1 MASTLVILLLP
12 LLVSLVSASHHYGA
26 TSTFTYKGK
35 NPDGSHMI
43 DVRSRETFNGCRF
56 SLNWY
61 CYNSNC
67 GSRTS
72 YRRGTLDSSTNAPQ
86 YISQWCETE
95 TVSTRRVTSDKPF
108 NLRTSSCCWVRNR
121 NSLSSWNQ
129 LTSVDLG
136 TRSDTGK
143 PNRSPDIAILPFLR
157 VPQNCPR
164 TYKLPSF
171 DPDGDNVRCRY
182 GNIRSV
188 ECSSCTSP
196 SGFDLDQ
203 GSCTLNYRSAPA
215 DSRVYG
221 FEMVVEDFPKRSISL
236 TYDDGSRSYRAP
248 LPVRAKRQAWWSTT
262 TAAPTTT
269 APNPNPWW
277 WWWQPATTVAPTTN
291 PWWWYQPGTTVA
303 PTTNPWWW
311 YQPGTTVAP
320 TTNPW
325 WWWQPGTTVA
335 PTTNRWWW
343 QSTTTTAAPT
353 TTTTAAPTTTTTSPP
368 AALWW
373 WWQTTTTTAPPTT
386 YPGATGPL
394 SKLPLHFSFLVDPPA
409 PSCQEG
415 LYLPRLLPPTPA
427 NGVRIQ
433 AEINKELEIKVK
445 AQASA
450 ATVIDIIISGPLN
463 ISKHR
468 TTNGDFAIRWTPI
481 TDELGN
487 YFTICFAV
495 EAMAGSSIYQS
506 EMRCVVVD
514 VVDQIVKSYVSCSE
528 STMTVEIEKSSFPR
542 LSEDHLRLND
552 PTNTVCSLQ
561 RHSNSTHV
569 IAVIP
574 LNACGTQIE
583 EDEDNLI
590 FTNEI
595 TTIDRRTDVI
605 TRKHLLEVQVCCQYP
620 KRGNVSQSF
629 TVHRPN
635 VTVWEKGYGKF
646 TYGFEFYPDSTF
658 RTMVDPNSYPL
669 EYEIGSRVF
678 MQIEATSS
686 INNTELF
693 VESCTAA
700 PYDNPNSRPK
710 YTIIENG
717 CNVDSTIQRYTPDNQ
732 TQFKFSMEA
741 FKFIGQNNQVYIS
754 CSVMMCEAG
763 NPNTRCA
770 QGCINSTQP
779 GGHNIAKREV
789 VTQTSRHLVSQGPL
803 RLKRSAESAESPVMN
818 LNLNLNLVFIA
829 GCLLAAVGMI
839 SAVVMYKTKMS
850 KVKYQPLPT
859 FES

>member
-1 MASTLVILLLP
+1 
-12 LLVSLVSASHHYGA
+12 
-26 TSTFTYKGK
+26 
-35 NPDGSHMI
+35 
-43 DVRSRETFNGCRF
+43 
-56 SLNWY
+56 
-61 CYNSNC
+61 
-67 GSRTS
+67 
-72 YRRGTLDSSTNAPQ
+72 
-86 YISQWCETE
+86 
-95 TVSTRRVTSDKPF
+95 
-108 NLRTSSCCWVRNR
+108 
-121 NSLSSWNQ
+121 
-129 LTSVDLG
+129 
-136 TRSDTGK
+136 
-143 PNRSPDIAILPFLR
+143 
-157 VPQNCPR
+157 
-164 TYKLPSF
+164 
-171 DPDGDNVRCRY
+171 
-182 GNIRSV
+182 
-188 ECSSCTSP
+188 
-196 SGFDLDQ
+196 
-203 GSCTLNYRSAPA
+203 
-215 DSRVYG
+215 
-221 FEMVVEDFPKRSISL
+221 MVVEDFPKRSISL

-248 LPVRAKRQAWWSTT
+248 LPVRAKRQATT
-262 TAAPTTT
+262 TAAPTTS
-269 APNPNPWW
+269 W
-277 WWWQPATTVAPTTN
+277 WWWQTTSVPTTTSWWWQPTTTMAAPTTTTIAAPTTTAPATTS
-291 PWWWYQPGTTVA
+291 
-303 PTTNPWWW
+303 
-311 YQPGTTVAP
+311 
-320 TTNPW
+320 W
-325 WWWQPGTTVA
+325 WWWQ
-335 PTTNRWWW
+335 
-343 QSTTTTAAPT
+343 TTTTTTSPTTTATAYPT
-353 TTTTAAPTTTTTSPP
+353 TTTTAAPTTTT
-368 AALWW
+368 AAPTTNPWW
-373 WWQTTTTTAPPTT
+373 WWQTTTTTAAPTTTT
-386 YPGATGPL
+386 YPGTTGPL
-394 SKLPLHFSFLVDPPA
+394 SKLPLHFSFLVDPSA

-433 AEINKELEIKVK
+433 VEINKELEIKVK

-487 YFTICFAV
+487 YFSICFAV

-528 STMTVEIEKSSFPR
+528 SAMTVEIEKSSFPR

-569 IAVIP
+569 VAVIP

-583 EDEDNLI
+583 EDDDNLI

-595 TTIDRRTDVI
+595 TTIDRGTDVI

-620 KRGNVSQSF
+620 KQGNVSQSF

-658 RTMVDPNSYPL
+658 RTMVDPNLYPL

-803 RLKRSAESAESPVMN
+803 RLKRSAEGAESPVMN

>member
-12 LLVSLVSASHHYGA
+12 LLVSLASASHHYGA

-35 NPDGSHMI
+35 NPDGSHRV
-43 DVRSRETFNGCRF
+43 DVRSRETFTGCWHI
-56 SLNWY
+56 LNWY
-61 CYNSNC
+61 CYNGNC

-72 YRRGTLDSSTNAPQ
+72 YRRGTLDNSTNGAR
-86 YISQWCETE
+86 WCETE
-95 TVSTRRVTSDKPF
+95 TVSTRIVPNDKPF
-108 NLRTSSCCWVRNR
+108 N
-121 NSLSSWNQ
+121 
-129 LTSVDLG
+129 
-136 TRSDTGK
+136 
-143 PNRSPDIAILPFLR
+143 LR

-182 GNIRSV
+182 GSIRSV
-188 ECSSCTSP
+188 ECSSCRSP

-203 GSCTLNYRSAPA
+203 GATACEGKETSMVDNNRSSNHNH
-215 DSRVYG
+215 SR
-221 FEMVVEDFPKRSISL
+221 MAVVEGADNLNHSFPHNHNH
-236 TYDDGSRSYRAP
+236 T
-248 LPVRAKRQAWWSTT
+248 
-262 TAAPTTT
+262 
-269 APNPNPWW
+269 
-277 WWWQPATTVAPTTN
+277 
-291 PWWWYQPGTTVA
+291 
-303 PTTNPWWW
+303 
-311 YQPGTTVAP
+311 
-320 TTNPW
+320 
-325 WWWQPGTTVA
+325 
-335 PTTNRWWW
+335 
-343 QSTTTTAAPT
+343 APT
-353 TTTTAAPTTTTTSPP
+353 TTTTAAPTTTS
-368 AALWW
+368 
-373 WWQTTTTTAPPTT
+373 
-386 YPGATGPL
+386 YPGAIGPL

-409 PSCQEG
+409 PSCEEG
-415 LYLPRLLPPTPA
+415 LYLPKLLPPTPA
-427 NGVRIQ
+427 NGERIQ

-445 AQASA
+445 AQASYA
-450 ATVIDIIISGPLN
+450 RIIDIIISGPLN

-487 YFTICFAV
+487 YYSICFAV
-495 EAMAGSSIYQS
+495 ESMAGSRIYQS

-514 VVDQIVKSYVSCSE
+514 VVDQKVKSYVSCSE

-542 LSEDHLRLND
+542 LHEDSLRLND
-552 PTNTVCSLQ
+552 PTNTICSLQ

-574 LNACGTQIE
+574 LNACGTEIE

-595 TTIDRRTDVI
+595 TTVDRRTDVI

-646 TYGFEFYPDSTF
+646 TYRFEFYPDSTF
-658 RTMVDPNSYPL
+658 RTMVDPNTYPL
-669 EYEIGSRVF
+669 EYEIGSRIF

-686 INNTELF
+686 INNTVLF
-693 VESCTAA
+693 VESCSAA

-717 CNVDSTIQRYTPDNQ
+717 CNVDSTLQRHTPDHQ
-732 TQFKFSMEA
+732 RQFQFSMEA
-741 FKFIGQNNQVYIS
+741 FKFIGRNNQVYIS

-770 QGCINSTQP
+770 QGCLNSTQL
-779 GGHNIAKREV
+779 GGRSKREA

-803 RLKRSAESAESPVMN
+803 RLKRSAEGAESPVM
-818 LNLNLNLVFIA
+818 NLNLVFIA

>member
-1 MASTLVILLLP
+1 MAFTLVILLLP
-12 LLVSLVSASHHYGA
+12 LLVSLASASHHYGA

-35 NPDGSHMI
+35 NPDGSH
-43 DVRSRETFNGCRF
+43 RGATTCEGKETSMVVNNH
-56 SLNWY
+56 SWTHNH
-61 CYNSNC
+61 
-67 GSRTS
+67 
-72 YRRGTLDSSTNAPQ
+72 SSKHKLVVVVVAANH
-86 YISQWCETE
+86 
-95 TVSTRRVTSDKPF
+95 
-108 NLRTSSCCWVRNR
+108 
-121 NSLSSWNQ
+121 
-129 LTSVDLG
+129 
-136 TRSDTGK
+136 
-143 PNRSPDIAILPFLR
+143 NRSSNHNL
-157 VPQNCPR
+157 
-164 TYKLPSF
+164 
-171 DPDGDNVRCRY
+171 
-182 GNIRSV
+182 
-188 ECSSCTSP
+188 
-196 SGFDLDQ
+196 
-203 GSCTLNYRSAPA
+203 
-215 DSRVYG
+215 
-221 FEMVVEDFPKRSISL
+221 MVVVAANHNRSSNHNL
-236 TYDDGSRSYRAP
+236 MVVVAAKHNPAP
-248 LPVRAKRQAWWSTT
+248 TTTTTTAPTTTT
-262 TAAPTTT
+262 TAAP
-269 APNPNPWW
+269 
-277 WWWQPATTVAPTTN
+277 
-291 PWWWYQPGTTVA
+291 
-303 PTTNPWWW
+303 
-311 YQPGTTVAP
+311 
-320 TTNPW
+320 
-325 WWWQPGTTVA
+325 
-335 PTTNRWWW
+335 R
-343 QSTTTTAAPT
+343 TTTTAAPT
-353 TTTTAAPTTTTTSPP
+353 TTTTAAPTTTT
-368 AALWW
+368 
-373 WWQTTTTTAPPTT
+373 TT

-487 YFTICFAV
+487 SFSVCFAV

-514 VVDQIVKSYVSCSE
+514 VVDQKVKSYVSCSE
-528 STMTVEIEKSSFPR
+528 SAMTVEIEKSSFPR

-569 IAVIP
+569 VAVIP

-717 CNVDSTIQRYTPDNQ
+717 CNVDSTLQRYTPNHQ
-732 TQFKFSMEA
+732 RQFKFSMEA

-803 RLKRSAESAESPVMN
+803 RLKRSAEGAESPVM
-818 LNLNLNLVFIA
+818 NLNLNLVFIA

-839 SAVVMYKTKMS
+839 SAVVMYKTKVS

>member
-1 MASTLVILLLP
+1 
-12 LLVSLVSASHHYGA
+12 
-26 TSTFTYKGK
+26 
-35 NPDGSHMI
+35 
-43 DVRSRETFNGCRF
+43 
-56 SLNWY
+56 
-61 CYNSNC
+61 
-67 GSRTS
+67 
-72 YRRGTLDSSTNAPQ
+72 
-86 YISQWCETE
+86 
-95 TVSTRRVTSDKPF
+95 
-108 NLRTSSCCWVRNR
+108 
-121 NSLSSWNQ
+121 
-129 LTSVDLG
+129 
-136 TRSDTGK
+136 
-143 PNRSPDIAILPFLR
+143 
-157 VPQNCPR
+157 
-164 TYKLPSF
+164 
-171 DPDGDNVRCRY
+171 
-182 GNIRSV
+182 
-188 ECSSCTSP
+188 
-196 SGFDLDQ
+196 
-203 GSCTLNYRSAPA
+203 
-215 DSRVYG
+215 
-221 FEMVVEDFPKRSISL
+221 
-236 TYDDGSRSYRAP
+236 
-248 LPVRAKRQAWWSTT
+248 

-269 APNPNPWW
+269 ITHPP
-277 WWWQPATTVAPTTN
+277 
-291 PWWWYQPGTTVA
+291 
-303 PTTNPWWW
+303 
-311 YQPGTTVAP
+311 
-320 TTNPW
+320 
-325 WWWQPGTTVA
+325 
-335 PTTNRWWW
+335 
-343 QSTTTTAAPT
+343 TTTTTHPPT
-353 TTTTAAPTTTTTSPP
+353 TTTTAAPTT
-368 AALWW
+368 
-373 WWQTTTTTAPPTT
+373 
-386 YPGATGPL
+386 YPGAPL
-394 SKLPLHFSFLVDPPA
+394 SKLPLHFSFLVDSPA

-445 AQASA
+445 AQASS
-450 ATVIDIIISGPLN
+450 ATIIDIIISGPLN

-487 YFTICFAV
+487 YFSICFAV

-528 STMTVEIEKSSFPR
+528 SAMTVEIEKSSFPR

-552 PTNTVCSLQ
+552 PSNTVCSLQ

-595 TTIDRRTDVI
+595 TTVDRRTDVI

-635 VTVWEKGYGKF
+635 VTVWEKGYGRF

-717 CNVDSTIQRYTPDNQ
+717 CNVDSTLQRYTSDNQ

-779 GGHNIAKREV
+779 GGHRVAKRDV

-818 LNLNLNLVFIA
+818 LNLNLVFIA

-839 SAVVMYKTKMS
+839 SAVVMYKTKVS